1 MIIARS
7 PLRINL
13 GGVSTDLPSYYRE
26 HGGFLISAAIN
37 KHVYVTVTRPIVPGI
52 TIRHSEVERV
62 DTVDEVKHGIIR
74 EALRI
79 FEPGRPQIE
88 ITTFADVP
96 HGTGLGS
103 SGSFTTALLRALHAH
118 RGTIVDRG
126 ELAEQ
131 ACRIELDL
139 LHEPIGKQDQY
150 IAAFGGLTCFTFA
163 KDGAVSSQPLAVD
176 AATRGKLQESILL
189 FFTGSTRSASGILR
203 DQVARLD
210 RKDQAM
216 MDNIDFEMENAFQ
229 SRIAL
234 EKGDLPGFGLLLSEH
249 WNMKRRRSSLIS
261 NAKIDRWY
269 EVGLKNGAFGGK
281 LVGAGGGGF
290 LMFCAEDKEGL
301 RGAMYDEGLAELQ
314 FSFEDDG
321 TRLIVP

>member
-1 MIIARS
+1 M
-7 PLRINL
+7 
-13 GGVSTDLPSYYRE
+13 
-26 HGGFLISAAIN
+26 
-37 KHVYVTVTRPIVPGI
+37 
-52 TIRHSEVERV
+52 ERV

-74 EALRI
+74 EALRM

-126 ELAEQ
+126 QLAEQ

-176 AATRGKLQESILL
+176 AATRGRLQESILL
-189 FFTGSTRSASGILR
+189 FFTGSTRSASGMLR

-216 MDNIDFEMENAFQ
+216 MDNIHFEMENAFQ

-234 EKGDLPGFGLLLSEH
+234 EMGDLPGFGLLLSEH

-281 LVGAGGGGF
+281 LVGAGGGGS